1 MESPGLEA
9 SDLGLTQ
16 NLKEKM
22 NGLNSRDQSCYSREF
37 KNQPCSLLTKE
48 KCLILK

>member
-16 NLKEKM
+16 NLKEKLM
-22 NGLNSRDQSCYSREF
+22 VSTQETTTLISEDSKAAPATYWSRKDA
-37 KNQPCSLLTKE
+37 
-48 KCLILK
+48 

>member
-16 NLKEKM
+16 NLKEKN
-22 NGLNSRDQSCYSREF
+22 NGVSSRDHSCYFQRVQ
-37 KNQPCSLLTKE
+37 KRALQLTD
-48 KCLILK
+48 

>member
-16 NLKEKM
+16 NLKEKI
-22 NGLNSRDQSCYSREF
+22 NGISSRDHGCYVLRIQSL
-37 KNQPCSLLTKE
+37 PDSLLIK
-48 KCLILK
+48 

>member
-1 MESPGLEA
+1 MENAGLEA

-22 NGLNSRDQSCYSREF
+22 NGLN
-37 KNQPCSLLTKE
+37 
-48 KCLILK
+48 LIAVTPENSKASPAAY